1 GGIDHHGFE
10 TENDQHD
17 ADLYVAADATAGDFI
32 DPSSAPST
40 TMKTVQPKEWMP
52 WTFLSVGAIILLY
65 GVTLPKRWS
74 GDDH

>member
-1 GGIDHHGFE
+1 MLVILGFE
-10 TENDQHD
+10 SMVIDS